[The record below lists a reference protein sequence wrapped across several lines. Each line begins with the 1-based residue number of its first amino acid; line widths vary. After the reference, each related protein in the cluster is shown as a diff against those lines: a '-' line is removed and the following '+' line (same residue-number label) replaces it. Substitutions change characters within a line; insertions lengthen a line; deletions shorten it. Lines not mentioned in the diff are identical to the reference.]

1 MAPMA
6 GGPPRSNRRAEASE
20 RVREAIV
27 AATVRV
33 VARDGVGAVTHRRVA
48 EEAGV
53 SLSSTTWHYASK
65 GEILEAALAWTA
77 RREVERVT
85 AMAERMAA
93 ATGGDFDPAA
103 WAQELAAWV
112 VAQTDDPDRE
122 VTIALYRLQ
131 LETLGRPG
139 AVGVHREW
147 GAALEAVGEGVL
159 GPAGSATP
167 GVDTRLVVAALD
179 GLRLGVLSL
188 RERDGTA
195 ATDWVAPALERLLRA
210 FVSG

>member
-1 MAPMA
+1 M
-6 GGPPRSNRRAEASE
+6 GPRSNRRAEASE

-48 EEAGV
+48 DEAGV

-65 GEILEAALAWTA
+65 GDILEAALDWTA

-85 AMAERMAA
+85 AMAERV
-93 ATGGDFDPAA
+93 ATASGGDFDPAA
-103 WAQELAAWV
+103 WAQELAGWV
-112 VAQTDDPDRE
+112 VAQTEEPDRE
-122 VTIALYRLQ
+122 ITIALYRLQ

-147 GAALEAVGEGVL
+147 GTALEAIGEGVL

-167 GVDTRLVVAALD
+167 GLDTRLVVAALD

-188 RERDGTA
+188 RERDGEA
-195 ATDWVAPALERLLRA
+195 ATDWVAPALERLLRT